1 MTPRASDEIA
11 RAARRERPPPLPDA
25 PGEAAAGQAAAVGS
39 ARDGTCLK
47 LEDVFAAMRET
58 LRGAQECAHA
68 LEVKDEDIED
78 VRLPVDALGYTQNGC
93 SQTFRCG
100 TTLQKTVSDI
110 VTGNVDPLQASWCKV
125 QVASC
130 KW

>member
-68 LEVKDEDIED
+68 LEVKDEDTED
-78 VRLPVDALGYTQNGC
+78 VRLPDCLFMLWGIRKMAARRRFAVAQRFSRPCL
-93 SQTFRCG
+93 
-100 TTLQKTVSDI
+100 VSG
-110 VTGNVDPLQASWCKV
+110 V
-125 QVASC
+125 
-130 KW
+130 